1 MNDTSQTDGPEGP
14 AEGERIAK
22 YLARAGICSRREAE
36 ALIDAGRVR
45 LDGKMLT
52 TPAVKVT
59 DANAI
64 QVDGKP
70 VRSPEPTRVWRYHKP
85 VGLVTTARDPQG
97 RPTVFDAMPK
107 DMPRVISV
115 GRLDIASEGLLLLT
129 NDGELARKLELPAT
143 GWVRRYRVRVH
154 GRPDDAS
161 LARLARGITVD
172 GIKYGPV
179 EATRDEVSRK
189 EGGGGHNQ
197 WLTISLRE
205 GKNRE
210 VRRVLRAIG
219 LDVNRLIRLSYGPFQ
234 LGDLRRGAVEEVPQR
249 IMEDQL
255 GGGRS
260 QRRGDGWA
268 KAKPKPKAK
277 AKTRNKP
284 QGKPGARPKS
294 AAKSTPRGAG
304 AHAHRRRPS

>member
-70 VRSPEPTRVWRYHKP
+70 VRPPEPTRVWRYHKP

-179 EATRDEVSRK
+179 EATRDEASRK

-284 QGKPGARPKS
+284 PGKPGARPKS
-294 AAKSTPRGAG
+294 AAKSTPRGAS